1 MNSTINFHALIT
13 KKNEKEISKQIY
25 EGEFALNDG
34 IGLRLEANI
43 N

>member
-1 MNSTINFHALIT
+1 MLSIYFYALIT
-13 KKNEKEISKQIY
+13 KENEKIISKQIY
-25 EGEFALNDG
+25 EDEFALNDG